1 MVINVAING
10 FGRIGRMVFRET
22 YNDPKINVVVVND
35 LTDPNT
41 LAYLLQFDS
50 VHGKFSEKIRAG
62 KDHLYVG
69 AKKIRVLK
77 EKDPA
82 LLPWKHFKID
92 VVVESTGF
100 FRTKELASK
109 HLKAGARKVLISA
122 NYKGDQPI
130 KTLIQG
136 VNLQIYNKK
145 KDHIIS
151 KGSCTT
157 TCLSPIAKV
166 LNDTLGIETGFMV
179 TTHGVTN
186 TQRIAD
192 APHKILREGRSIL
205 GNIIPTETG
214 AAIAVTRVIPKLK
227 GKLDGIAM
235 RVPIPSGSVVDFTCT
250 VKRKTT
256 KEEVNALFKKAAKK
270 MKGVID
276 YSENEIVSTDILGNI
291 HCSVFDSKLTHV
303 SGKLVKVFAWY
314 DNELG
319 YAHKIMEMVKFIS

>member
-10 FGRIGRMVFRET
+10 FGRIGRMVFREAIT
-22 YNDPKINVVVVND
+22 EPKINVVAIND

-41 LAYLLQFDS
+41 LAYLLKFDS
-50 VHGKFSEKIRAG
+50 VHGKFPQKVRAD

-69 AKKIRVLK
+69 THKIRVFK

-109 HLKAGARKVLISA
+109 HLEAGSKKVLISA

-136 VNLQIYNKK
+136 VNLQIYDKK

-157 TCLSPIAKV
+157 TCLSPIVKV
-166 LNDTLGIETGFMV
+166 LDDALGIETGLIV
-179 TTHGVTN
+179 TTHGVTSS
-186 TQRIAD
+186 QKIVD
-192 APHKILREGRSIL
+192 APHKILREGRSL
-205 GNIIPTETG
+205 LNNIIPTETG

-235 RVPIPSGSVVDFTCT
+235 RVPVPSGSVIDFTCI
-250 VKRKTT
+250 VKKKTT
-256 KEEVNALFKKAAKK
+256 VEEVNNIFKKAAQK
-270 MKGVID
+270 MKGVIE
-276 YSENEIVSTDILGNI
+276 YSENEIVSTDIIGNTN
-291 HCSVFDSKLTHV
+291 CAVFDSKLTHV
-303 SGKLVKVFAWY
+303 NGKLVKVFAWY

-319 YAHKIMEMVKFIS
+319 YSHKIMEMIKFIA